1 MRVEEPSASRSFER
15 QRTWQSGTIG
25 SRLTQPGHRP
35 ANDRES
41 GSGISHR
48 AGWWQDSAFF
58 LGTACRQKW
67 QLTEIFGAYE
77 LKSIAIQ

>member
-1 MRVEEPSASRSFER
+1 LSGARRLQAER
-15 QRTWQSGTIG
+15 ITARRNG
-25 SRLTQPGHRP
+25 
-35 ANDRES
+35 N
-41 GSGISHR
+41 GISHR
-48 AGWWQDSAFF
+48 AGWRQDSAFF

>member
-1 MRVEEPSASRSFER
+1 LKNR
-15 QRTWQSGTIG
+15 
-25 SRLTQPGHRP
+25 RP

-48 AGWWQDSAFF
+48 AEWRQDDALF
-58 LGTACRQKW
+58 LGAACRQKW
-67 QLTEIFGAYE
+67 QLPEIFGAYE

>member
-1 MRVEEPSASRSFER
+1 MRVEEPSA
-15 QRTWQSGTIG
+15 
-25 SRLTQPGHRP
+25 
-35 ANDRES
+35 
-41 GSGISHR
+41 
-48 AGWWQDSAFF
+48 GWRHDSAFF

>member
-1 MRVEEPSASRSFER
+1 MRVEEP
-15 QRTWQSGTIG
+15 
-25 SRLTQPGHRP
+25 P

-48 AGWWQDSAFF
+48 AGWRPDSAFF
-58 LGTACRQKW
+58 LGAACRHKW